1 MTKIESNEKTINYS
15 AEKVF
20 NFLSN
25 FNNFEGLM
33 PDKVSDWTSTEDSCY
48 FSIMGIASL
57 GMRIVEKSAFTNIKM
72 VDDGKV
78 PFSFDFLVDIEDNG
92 SEKCDVQ
99 LTFNADLNAMLKMVA
114 VKPLNDFLEKLLDHL
129 EKQEL

>member
-1 MTKIESNEKTINYS
+1 MTKIESTERKINQS
-15 AEKVF
+15 VDKVY

-33 PDKVSDWTSTEDSCY
+33 PEKVSNWTSTEDSCY

-57 GMRIVEKSAFTNIKM
+57 GMRIVEIQPNLIKM

-78 PFSFDFLVDIEDNG
+78 PFKFDFMVSITESDKNSIV
-92 SEKCDVQ
+92 K
-99 LTFNADLNAMLKMVA
+99 LTFDAQLNPMLKMVA
-114 VKPLNDFLEKLLDHL
+114 VGPLKDFLEKLLDHL
-129 EKQEL
+129 EKQDL

>member
-1 MTKIESNEKTINYS
+1 MTKIESSERIINQS
-15 AEKVF
+15 VDKVY

-33 PDKVSDWTSTEDSCY
+33 PEKVSDWTSTEDSCY

-57 GMRIVEKSAFTNIKM
+57 GMRIVEKKPTNLIKM

-78 PFSFDFLVDIEDNG
+78 PFKFDFVVRISE
-92 SEKCDVQ
+92 SEKNSIVK
-99 LTFNADLNAMLKMVA
+99 LTFDAELNAMLKMVA
-114 VKPLNDFLEKLLDHL
+114 VGPLKDFLEKLLDHL
-129 EKQEL
+129 EKQDL